1 MLSFRRKVS
10 KSAQDGATKRAKI
23 QKGRTLQKII
33 IDCDPGIDDAVAIF
47 LALAARDDI
56 EVLGITCVKGN
67 VGLDKT
73 YRNAQRICA
82 AAGRLDIPVLR
93 GISRPILAPADLAAS
108 VHGVDGLG
116 DIGLP
121 LPDDFPETKTHA
133 VDFIRQQVEKYPGE
147 VVVCAIGPLTNV
159 AVALLLDP
167 LLGKKL
173 RSIVFM
179 GGAAYCPGNMNDFAE
194 FNFMVDPH
202 AAEIVL
208 QSGAQLV
215 MFGLD
220 VTQQTR
226 IEELHLARLRQNG
239 NVCSDIVER
248 LLTAYAKGD
257 QHLHDP
263 CVVAWLIEPSIF
275 SGTQSRVRIVTEP
288 GPQFGRSMA
297 NIDPHGNCLVMTQV
311 DQQRLFSIL
320 LSKLAQWP

>member
-1 MLSFRRKVS
+1 M
-10 KSAQDGATKRAKI
+10 
-23 QKGRTLQKII
+23 QKII
-33 IDCDPGIDDAVAIF
+33 IDCDPGIDDALAIF

-67 VGLDKT
+67 VALDKT

-93 GISRPILAPADLAAS
+93 GIARPILAPADLAAS
-108 VHGVDGLG
+108 VHGADGLG
-116 DIGLP
+116 DIDLP
-121 LPDDFPETKTHA
+121 LPVDFPENPIHA
-133 VDFIRQQVEKYPGE
+133 VDFIRQQADKYPAE
-147 VVVCAIGPLTNV
+147 VVLCAIGPLTNV
-159 AVALLLDP
+159 AVALLFDP
-167 LLGKKL
+167 QLARKL
-173 RSIVFM
+173 HSVVFM

-226 IEELHLARLRQNG
+226 IEDRHLACLSQQQNP
-239 NVCSDIVER
+239 CSQIAAR
-248 LLTAYAKGD
+248 LLRTYRQGD

-263 CVVAWLIEPSIF
+263 CVIAWLIAPSLF
-275 SGTQSRVRIVTEP
+275 SGLQSRVSVVTET
-288 GPQFGRSMA
+288 GPQFGRSIA
-297 NIDPHGNCLVMTQV
+297 QPDPDGNCLVMTKV
-311 DQQRLFSIL
+311 DQDRLFDTL
-320 LSKLAQWP
+320 LARLAQLPGQTG